1 MGFSRYLQRVVCH
14 PSLLQDPDV
23 REFLERDE
31 VGALQSLAVNTFH
44 RLLESCINLR
54 VCLCV
59 CMRACVCLCQLPR
72 AVGTH
77 TLSGAGFLKMIN
89 RASDAVSKMTIKISD
104 SDAVRQSLF
113 WLIYSNAK
121 HEIIAIKSVI

>member
-1 MGFSRYLQRVVCH
+1 
-14 PSLLQDPDV
+14 
-23 REFLERDE
+23 
-31 VGALQSLAVNTFH
+31 
-44 RLLESCINLR
+44 
-54 VCLCV
+54 
-59 CMRACVCLCQLPR
+59 MRACVCLCQLPR